1 MNHPTRSALVDKGGF
16 VRLVYLWIVAST
28 TLSKS
33 KTYQLEMTTL
43 FSGGLYIGTRT
54 KTKSSEDAHNFAGQ
68 PQAKGETR

>member
-1 MNHPTRSALVDKGGF
+1 MNHPKRSALVGKGDF
-16 VRLVYLWIVAST
+16 VRLLYLWIVAST

-68 PQAKGETR
+68 PQAKGESR

>member
-1 MNHPTRSALVDKGGF
+1 MGKGNF
-16 VRLVYLWIVAST
+16 VRLLYLWVLAST
-28 TLSKS
+28 THSKS

-68 PQAKGETR
+68 PQAKGESR